1 MDFSAEL
8 HLAAGLGALG
18 LGAGALL
25 RDPARPRNRLFALLC
40 GALVLWNLGVALS
53 RTPLAPEAP
62 WHLLYLL
69 GSCASA
75 PVALHFC
82 LVLTGRATGARP
94 LLAASYAAAALLW
107 ASAWTPLRARQ
118 PAWNLAAALLLG
130 AILLLALAAVL
141 RQLRSLATAP
151 ERSAYRLLL
160 AGAAVAVV
168 GGLSDFLPRDL
179 FPLPSIG
186 SAAVLVLLLVIC
198 AVVVRHRF
206 LDVDAFLVRSVALL
220 VGAAGASLFLYS
232 IARSSGDQLL
242 PLFLGTF
249 IILLAARPLGEAL
262 VSGLRAVLGGSD
274 TVARAL
280 ITASQRLS
288 VARDPGE
295 LWRILGEGLRPLE
308 GEAHVALCLTGDGE
322 DAFRSVY
329 ATGEGSASTEVPRG
343 SALPAFLDRERAPV
357 TRMILEERAR
367 DARGA
372 AAAPAA
378 RALEQMRE
386 LGLELAVPLH
396 RGERLVGWIG
406 AGGGRSDRYLRDETA
421 AAFLALGNQAVTIL
435 ERMEALDVAKRREAL
450 AAVGEMAAGLAHEI
464 RNPLSAIQGAAQV
477 IRGESDPGRASE
489 MLQVL
494 EEESSRLGRFVGEF
508 LDYARPGAARRE
520 PVDLGELARRALRL
534 AETSGAKLHGTV
546 SLAEGTPR
554 ALGDPE
560 QLLRV
565 FGNLVRNAW
574 EAAGAGGTV
583 AVRVAP
589 AGSRRVTIRFED
601 DGPGIPPEEIPKL
614 FQPFH
619 TTKPG
624 GTGLGLALVHRIVE
638 TQGGEVRV
646 EGRPGAGA
654 VFTVTL
660 PAEERSE

>member
-25 RDPARPRNRLFALLC
+25 REPARPRNRLFALLC

-69 GSCASA
+69 GSCAAA
-75 PVALHFC
+75 PVAFHFA
-82 LVLTGRATGARP
+82 LSLTGRATRARTLLP
-94 LLAASYAAAALLW
+94 GSYLAAAILW
-107 ASAWTPLRARQ
+107 TSAWTPLHARQ
-118 PAWNLAAALLLG
+118 PDWNFAAALILG

-141 RQLRSLATAP
+141 HHLRSLTTAP
-151 ERSAYRLLL
+151 ERGAFRLLL
-160 AGAAVAVV
+160 AGAAVAVI
-168 GGLSDFLPRDL
+168 GGLSDFLPRHI
-179 FPLPSIG
+179 FPAPRIG

-206 LDVDAFLVRSVALL
+206 LDLDAFLVRSVALL
-220 VGAAGASLFLYS
+220 VGATAASLFLYF
-232 IARSSGDQLL
+232 IAGSSGGQLL

-249 IILLAARPLGEAL
+249 IVLLAARRLGEAL
-262 VSGLRAVLGGSD
+262 VSGLRAVLGRSD

-288 VARDPGE
+288 GARDPGE

-308 GEAHVALCLTGDGE
+308 GEAHVALCLTGAGE
-322 DAFRSVY
+322 DAFRRVY
-329 ATGEGSASTEVPRG
+329 ATGEGRASAEVPRG
-343 SALPAFLDRERAPV
+343 SALPAFLDRERGPV
-357 TRMILEERAR
+357 TRMLLEEHAR
-367 DARGA
+367 DPRGEEG
-372 AAAPAA
+372 APAA
-378 RALEQMRE
+378 RALEQMKD

-406 AGGGRSDRYLRDETA
+406 AGGGRSDQYLKDEVA
-421 AAFLALGNQAVTIL
+421 AAFLALGNQAVTSL
-435 ERMEALDVAKRREAL
+435 ERMEALEVAKRREAL

-477 IRGESDPGRASE
+477 IRGESDPERASE

-520 PVDLGELARRALRL
+520 PVDVGELARRALRL
-534 AETSGAKLHGTV
+534 AEAAGAKLHGSV

-574 EAAGAGGTV
+574 EAAGEDVAV
-583 AVRVAP
+583 AVRAEP
-589 AGSRRVTIRFED
+589 AGSNRVTIRFED

-619 TTKPG
+619 TTKRG

-638 TQGGEVRV
+638 AQGGEVRV

-654 VFTVTL
+654 VFTLTL
-660 PAEERSE
+660 PAEERAE